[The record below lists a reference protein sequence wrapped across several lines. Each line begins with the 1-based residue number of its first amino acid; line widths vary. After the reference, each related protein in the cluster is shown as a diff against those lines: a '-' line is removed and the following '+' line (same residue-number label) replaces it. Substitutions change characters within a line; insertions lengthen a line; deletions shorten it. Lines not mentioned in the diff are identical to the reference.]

1 VCGIH
6 FLSSFLSLIFSGGET
21 PTLALLHS
29 EEFKEEYDKL
39 NDAERAEI
47 VAAHEVN
54 DYDRK
59 RPTAQARVQ
68 DVTATLHTIRHL
80 VQSHS
85 FPTIKF
91 PLIPLKSVSSRAS
104 MYVSASRDSFAL
116 SVILRVTI

>member
-1 VCGIH
+1 MAFI
-6 FLSSFLSLIFSGGET
+6 FFSFFLSLIFSDGET

-47 VAAHEVN
+47 VVAHEVN

-68 DVTATLHTIRHL
+68 DVTATLHTICHL
-80 VQSHS
+80 VRSHS
-85 FPTIKF
+85 FQ
-91 PLIPLKSVSSRAS
+91 PLNFL
-104 MYVSASRDSFAL
+104 
-116 SVILRVTI
+116 

>member
-1 VCGIH
+1 M
-6 FLSSFLSLIFSGGET
+6 FSDSET

-39 NDAERAEI
+39 NDAEQAEI
-47 VAAHEVN
+47 VTAHEVN

-91 PLIPLKSVSSRAS
+91 SLIPLAQGP
-104 MYVSASRDSFAL
+104 
-116 SVILRVTI
+116 

>member
-1 VCGIH
+1 M
-6 FLSSFLSLIFSGGET
+6 FSDGKT

-59 RPTAQARVQ
+59 HPTAQARVQ
-68 DVTATLHTIRHL
+68 DVTATLHTICHL

-91 PLIPLKSVSSRAS
+91 SLIPLAQGP
-104 MYVSASRDSFAL
+104 
-116 SVILRVTI
+116 